1 MRPRVSSAHRGTIAD
16 QLARLRVP
24 SGGSLPLRHP
34 NPRGAIPAQQTAAAE
49 TAGLEFFNGL
59 GGFDKDGREY
69 VTVLYG
75 ARTTPAPRI
84 NVNAN
89 SCFGFQV
96 STEGS
101 GYTWAENS
109 RENQLTQWTIR

>member
-1 MRPRVSSAHRGTIAD
+1 
-16 QLARLRVP
+16 
-24 SGGSLPLRHP
+24 
-34 NPRGAIPAQQTAAAE
+34 
-49 TAGLEFFNGL
+49 
-59 GGFDKDGREY
+59 
-69 VTVLYG
+69 
-75 ARTTPAPRI
+75 
-84 NVNAN
+84 VNAN